1 MGEFEILDTEEPL
14 AKRMARHAYDRLIM
28 LSDGVFAI
36 VITLAALELK
46 PPSAWNG
53 DLDVLFAQMGP
64 ALGAYAITFLVIA
77 AFWSGQRRILS
88 QLTGVDGVITFLLL
102 AQLGLVALQPT
113 GVRLLVDY
121 GHTGKTFWI
130 YYALILASGFVQAI
144 AWGYAAFFAKLT
156 HPEIGPA
163 LKWVRMLQALLLP
176 PLVAAVALV
185 LSSQRSFVAI
195 GFTILVVALLRAVQ
209 AWADKLF
216 ASHA

>member
-1 MGEFEILDTEEPL
+1 MGEFEILDTDEPL
-14 AKRMARHAYDRLIM
+14 ARRIARHAYDRLIM

-46 PPSAWNG
+46 PPTAWNG
-53 DLDVLFAQMGP
+53 DLGVLFHQMGP
-64 ALGAYAITFLVIA
+64 SLGAYAITFLVIA

-88 QLTGVDGVITFLLL
+88 QLVGVDAFVTFLLL

-121 GHTGKTFWI
+121 GQNGKAFWI

-144 AWGYAAFFAKLT
+144 AWGYAAFIAKLT
-156 HPEIGPA
+156 HPEIGYT

-176 PLVAAVALV
+176 PVISAIAIV
-185 LSSQRSFVAI
+185 LSSQHSFVAVSMSL
-195 GFTILVVALLRAVQ
+195 LVVAVLRAAQ
-209 AWADKLF
+209 RWLDRRF
-216 ASHA
+216 AGHA